1 MKRVVPSWWLWL
13 LLLAHGLAQASWH
26 ETGTEPVAL
35 GGRWA
40 LLVDP
45 DERLSVEDLERPGMA
60 ARFMTQQGN
69 PGLGYRS
76 GAVWLRLQL
85 DRPAADIPIWWLDL
99 QSSTLDEVVLYQRRA
114 DGSFR
119 QAVAGDT
126 ATARRRTSTF
136 AIRCFVSNSRPKG
149 APPSTCASRA
159 TIR

>member
-60 ARFMTQQGN
+60 ARFMTQQRQ
-69 PGLGYRS
+69 PR
-76 GAVWLRLQL
+76 AWL
-85 DRPAADIPIWWLDL
+85 
-99 QSSTLDEVVLYQRRA
+99 S
-114 DGSFR
+114 
-119 QAVAGDT
+119 
-126 ATARRRTSTF
+126 
-136 AIRCFVSNSRPKG
+136 
-149 APPSTCASRA
+149 
-159 TIR
+159 